1 MGSFND
7 LVSASNFIQSYE
19 ERQNLMIG
27 SPVEI
32 AWRMG
37 YIGTN
42 KLMKLA
48 FEYKNNY
55 GTYLEKIT
63 RESINE

>member
-1 MGSFND
+1 
-7 LVSASNFIQSYE
+7 
-19 ERQNLMIG
+19 MIG
-27 SPVEI
+27 SPEEI

-42 KLMKLA
+42 KLIKLA
-48 FEYKNNY
+48 SEYKNNY